1 MKIIELDE
9 SSKFFDNRIDDQSCS
24 HEWLSSGEAAS
35 ILRVTPNALRIMV
48 YRGHVRA
55 FKVGN
60 RLRFRRSDC
69 LALFKQKGA

>member
-1 MKIIELDE
+1 MKLLEPDVG
-9 SSKFFDNRIDDQSCS
+9 SSIFDNRDDDQSCS
-24 HEWLSSGEAAS
+24 QEWLSCAEAAS
-35 ILRVTPNALRIMV
+35 ILRVTSNALRIMV

-55 FKVGN
+55 FKIRN

>member
-1 MKIIELDE
+1 MKLHEQDE
-9 SSKFFDNRIDDQSCS
+9 CSTLFDNRVDDQSCS
-24 HEWLSSGEAAS
+24 HEWLSSSEAAS

-55 FKVGN
+55 FKIGN
-60 RLRFRRSDC
+60 RLRFRKSDC

>member
-1 MKIIELDE
+1 MKSNELNE
-9 SSKFFDNRIDDQSCS
+9 CSKFFDNRVDDQSCP
-24 HEWLSSGEAAS
+24 HEWLSSSEAAS

-55 FKVGN
+55 FKIGS
-60 RLRFRRSDC
+60 RLRFRKSDC